1 MAINVGLNLLRR
13 LMQNRKQN
21 PFALFS
27 PEQEEIL
34 KQGAKAVPE
43 IRRSGRAHDMVRE
56 MKQEYSGVL
65 QKRKEFLDLEAKK
78 RKYGT
83 GKLGKIKL
91 AAEQG
96 DARAQFDLGFI
107 YANGDG
113 VPKDDVQAYMW
124 FNLAAARFTEPE
136 REVAAA
142 ARDEVADVMTADQ
155 VAEAQRLAREWDEA
169 HPRD

>member
-1 MAINVGLNLLRR
+1 MAINIGLGLLRR
-13 LMQNRKQN
+13 LTRKKKQN

-43 IRRSGRAHDMVRE
+43 IRRSGRAHDIARE

-65 QKRKEFLDLEAKK
+65 KKRKEFLDLEAKK

-91 AAEQG
+91 AADQG
-96 DARAQFDLGFI
+96 DTNAQYNLGI
-107 YANGDG
+107 NYANGQG
-113 VPKDDVQAYMW
+113 VPQDDVQAYMW
-124 FNLAAARFTEPE
+124 FNLSTSISTGNTRENAAE
-136 REVAAA
+136 
-142 ARDEVADVMTADQ
+142 ARDEVARRLTAAQ
-155 VAEAQRLAREWDEA
+155 RAEAQRLAREWDEA
-169 HPRD
+169 HPR